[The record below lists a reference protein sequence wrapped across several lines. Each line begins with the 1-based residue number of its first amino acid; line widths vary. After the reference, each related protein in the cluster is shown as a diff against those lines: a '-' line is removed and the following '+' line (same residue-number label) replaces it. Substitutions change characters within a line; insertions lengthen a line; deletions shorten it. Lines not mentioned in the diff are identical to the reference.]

1 MTAHQVKEVS
11 TFGLP
16 LSFSLT
22 LQRKP
27 ISLLQHCGSLWEE
40 GPFTI
45 PDQMHKESVRQLQRA
60 IFLQDNAVLTT
71 FGTAV
76 PWWPQNSGCYEFSPQ
91 IEDGVSH
98 LM

>member
-1 MTAHQVKEVS
+1 MTATQVKKVS
-11 TFGLP
+11 TFGRSF
-16 LSFSLT
+16 SFSLT
-22 LQRKP
+22 LQRNP
-27 ISLLQHCGSLWEE
+27 ISLLRYCAPLWEE
-40 GPFTI
+40 GPFAI

-60 IFLQDNAVLTT
+60 IFSQDNAVLTI

-76 PWWPQNSGCYEFSPQ
+76 PWWSQNFGCYEFSPQ